1 MSRTH
6 CLAVLLA
13 LCLAAGCKAQPAS
26 TAQNNDPATNRR
38 IEVQVRSRYNVPPDY
53 TVSVGA
59 RKPSDIAGYDSVPV
73 TLGRGGR
80 NTVVDFLLS
89 KDGKTLAKLQT
100 FSLVDDPALHISTA
114 NRPIRGNPAA
124 KVTVINFDDL
134 ECPYCAHMHQSL
146 FPTTLERYQG
156 KVRFIY
162 KDDPLTQIHPWAMH
176 AAVNANCLAA
186 QSGDAYWKYVDY
198 LHAHGQEVNGT
209 ERNVTR
215 SVETLDRLAREQ
227 GTAAKLDSA
236 KLDACIA
243 KQDESIIKQS
253 MEEADALG
261 VEGTPALFVEGE
273 RTFGAMPERQL
284 WLVIDRALR
293 AAGEVPPP
301 LPADDAGDAAGG
313 GK

>member
-1 MSRTH
+1 M
-6 CLAVLLA
+6 A

-59 RKPSDIAGYDSVPV
+59 RKPSDIAGYDTVPV

-80 NTVVDFLLS
+80 TSVIDFLIS

-100 FSLVDDPALHISTA
+100 FPLADDPAMHIDTT
-114 NRPIRGNPAA
+114 NRPIRGNPGA

-134 ECPYCAHMHQSL
+134 ECPYCAHMHQAL
-146 FPTTLERYQG
+146 FPATLERYQG

-176 AAVNANCLAA
+176 AAVDAGCLAA

-198 LHAHGQEVNGT
+198 LHAHGEEVNGA
-209 ERNVTR
+209 ERNVIK
-215 SVETLDRLAREQ
+215 SIGTLDRLAREQ
-227 GTAAKLDSA
+227 GSAAKVDAA

-243 KQDESIIKQS
+243 KQDDAHVKESMQ
-253 MEEADALG
+253 EADALG

-273 RTFGAMPERQL
+273 RIFGAMPEQQL
-284 WLVIDRALR
+284 WMVIDRALR
-293 AAGEVPPP
+293 AAGEEPPP
-301 LPADDAGDAAGG
+301 LPADAGDAAGG
-313 GK
+313 GR